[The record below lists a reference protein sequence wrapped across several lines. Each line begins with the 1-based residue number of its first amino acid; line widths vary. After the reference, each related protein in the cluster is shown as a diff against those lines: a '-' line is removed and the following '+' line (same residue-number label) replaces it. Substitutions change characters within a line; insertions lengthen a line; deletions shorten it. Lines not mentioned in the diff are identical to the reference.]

1 MDQSRINAV
10 LAASEP
16 DRVVAPRSES
26 DGDSGAVLA
35 GKIARQL
42 IAIRS
47 LAEGEEVVLSAMRA
61 ASGLDWAALYRP
73 TKAGYQLTRTWR
85 DEELNV
91 PKGLDYERVNLLL
104 DGVRRV
110 GGCSSDL
117 NLGPKL
123 KKAGMVVRLESEF
136 DEGPAL
142 MLLGFAD
149 AGSRRPVNLRTSETV
164 ADVCSA
170 GLTKLEL
177 LDRLRSEV
185 FVDFLTNCYNRRG
198 LEEHLGLEL
207 VRARRYERPLC
218 LLLLDLDQFKEINDV
233 LGHQAGDYV
242 LRKVGEV
249 LRSAFRTTDRVCRY
263 GGDEFA
269 VIFPETPKDEVVRLA
284 ERLRKKIAKLF
295 PDVTI
300 PGVLTPSIGV
310 ASYPADASEPEDLIK
325 TADQAMYRA
334 KEAGRNQVVAA

>member
-1 MDQSRINAV
+1 MDQSRTNAV
-10 LAASEP
+10 LAASDP
-16 DRVVAPRSES
+16 DRKAAPRSSES
-26 DGDSGAVLA
+26 VGDNGAAVA
-35 GKIARQL
+35 GKVARQL

-47 LAEGEEVVLSAMRA
+47 LPEGEEAVLSAMRA
-61 ASGLDWAALYRP
+61 VTGLDWAALYRP
-73 TKAGYQLTRTWR
+73 GKGGYQLTRTWR
-85 DEELNV
+85 DEELTI

-110 GGCSSDL
+110 GGCHDL

-123 KKAGMVVRLESEF
+123 KKAGLVVRLESEF
-136 DEGPAL
+136 DDGPAL
-142 MLLGFAD
+142 MLLGFTD
-149 AGSRRPVNLRTSETV
+149 AASRRPVNLRTAETV

-198 LEEHLGLEL
+198 LEEHLGVEL

-218 LLLLDLDQFKEINDV
+218 ILLLDLDQFKEINDV

-295 PDVTI
+295 PDATI

-310 ASYPADASEPEDLIK
+310 AAFPADASEPDDLIK